1 MFDKVIEIN
10 GFSVHARYTQATV
23 GNVFR
28 PLCARLSE
36 LHAQSGK
43 PVVALLAAPPGA
55 GKSTFVYALN
65 DYAEST
71 GFAPIVPLGMDG
83 FHYPNAYLRT
93 HTAPDGTP
101 LSDIK
106 GAPPTYDL
114 AKMQSAIANLRTG
127 NCEWPVYDRRLH
139 DPAPEPLQ
147 VSGDI
152 FIIEGNWLLLDEPI
166 WRDLKGECDISIAIG
181 ADEKM
186 LMPRLIARK
195 VRGGMAE
202 GAARAFCM
210 RSDLNNIRLYNER
223 RLPAD
228 IELYEHDADGTVELT
243 PLSKI

>member
-1 MFDKVIEIN
+1 
-10 GFSVHARYTQATV
+10 
-23 GNVFR
+23 
-28 PLCARLSE
+28 
-36 LHAQSGK
+36 
-43 PVVALLAAPPGA
+43 
-55 GKSTFVYALN
+55 
-65 DYAEST
+65 
-71 GFAPIVPLGMDG
+71 MDG

-127 NCEWPVYDRRLH
+127 NYEWPVYDRRLH

-228 IELYEHDADGTVELT
+228 IELYEHDADGAVELT